1 MSYERSSNTLPSSE
15 PLEVRL
21 GRRSYPIHIGH
32 GLLGNG
38 ELLAPFVQ
46 DRQVMV
52 VTSETVAPLYLD
64 LLIDNLA
71 SPRRERLVL
80 DDGEAHKTLETFGR
94 VIDRLL
100 GAGFSRDCVVVALG
114 GGVVGDIAG
123 FVAGCYQRGV
133 SFVQVPTTLLAQVDS
148 SVGGKTGV
156 NHPLGKNMI
165 GVFHQPV
172 CVLADMATLHTLPVG
187 ELRAGLAEVVK
198 YALID
203 DPLFFAWLEEHAGAL
218 LARDDE
224 AMAHAVRRCCEIKAE
239 IVAQDEREG
248 GTRSLLNL
256 GHTFGHAIE
265 AGLGYGSWR
274 HGEAVAAGVCAAA
287 HLSWRLGWV
296 SEAERERVDGL
307 FARLGLPTRIPRAL
321 SPERMLELMA
331 RDKKVQ
337 QERLR
342 LILLR
347 SLGNSR
353 ISSDFDPV
361 LLRDTLAECRG

>member
-1 MSYERSSNTLPSSE
+1 MPTSE
-15 PLEVRL
+15 PLQVRL

-32 GLLGNG
+32 RLLSRSD
-38 ELLAPFVQ
+38 LLAPHVEG
-46 DRQVMV
+46 RQVMV
-52 VTSETVAPLYLD
+52 VTSEAVAPLYLD
-64 LLIDNLA
+64 SLIGGIA
-71 SPRRERLVL
+71 SPKPERVIL
-80 DDGEAHKTLETFGR
+80 DDGEQHKTLETFGR
-94 VIDRLL
+94 ITDRLL
-100 GAGFSRDCVVVALG
+100 GAGFSRDCVVIALG

-133 SFVQVPTTLLAQVDS
+133 PFVQVPTTLLAQVDS

-172 CVLADMATLHTLPVG
+172 CVLADMDTLDTLPDG

-198 YALID
+198 YALIVD
-203 DPLFFAWLEEHAGAL
+203 APFFAWLEEHADAL
-218 LARDDE
+218 LARDGRKL
-224 AMAHAVRRCCEIKAE
+224 ACAVRRCCEIKAD

-248 GTRSLLNL
+248 GARALLNL

-265 AGLGYGSWR
+265 AGLGYGRWR

-287 HLSWRLGWV
+287 HLSRRMGWV
-296 SEAERERVDGL
+296 SQLELERIRAL
-307 FARLGLPTRIPRAL
+307 FRRLALPTGIPREL
-321 SPERMLELMA
+321 SPQRMLELMA

-337 QERLR
+337 RGRLR

-347 SLGNSR
+347 SLGDAQISR
-353 ISSDFDPV
+353 DFDPDA
-361 LLRDTLAECRG
+361 LRDTLLECRG